1 MIAFSSLDYDLSGHF
16 YFKNGDIDTSMQLHR
31 DIIRRVSRT
40 KTLDGGVYISDSGV
54 SVGDKNISIIIKQP
68 SLTDIDDLKTAF
80 NLHSDFIVSTNDGA
94 YL

>member
-31 DIIRRVSRT
+31 DIVRRVSRT

-54 SVGDKNISIIIKQP
+54 SVGDKMANFVSMKMA
-68 SLTDIDDLKTAF
+68 SGDITLLFYVKESA
-80 NLHSDFIVSTNDGA
+80 
-94 YL
+94 